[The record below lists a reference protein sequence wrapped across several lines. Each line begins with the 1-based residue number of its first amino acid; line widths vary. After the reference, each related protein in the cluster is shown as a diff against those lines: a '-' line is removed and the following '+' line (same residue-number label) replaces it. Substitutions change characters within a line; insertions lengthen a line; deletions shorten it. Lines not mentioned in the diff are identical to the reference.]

1 MFVLP
6 HGAAELYP
14 SQHPIGDGLATV
26 SCLLLVHDDSIDEGQ
41 SCPAWQGSL
50 APAVQRGAANE
61 RRMAVGRLLVS
72 ARGELLGLAVEDDA
86 GETHTLHEVETA
98 GFPGYLY

>member
-1 MFVLP
+1 MFVPP
-6 HGAAELYP
+6 HGVAELYP

-61 RRMAVGRLLVS
+61 RRMAVGKLFVS
-72 ARGELLGLAVEDDA
+72 AGGRSCWVWRWKGTLHA
-86 GETHTLHEVETA
+86 HTLHEVETA
-98 GFPGYLY
+98 GFSGYT